1 MTMISHL
8 IIGKPYFRE
17 QPLAALRKY
26 FAGYDLF
33 FEHAFETVVMVVL
46 AALFALTA
54 YRAGEVF
61 YFFQHIP
68 PIALQGP

>member
-8 IIGKPYFRE
+8 TITRPHARE
-17 QPLAALRKY
+17 YPMTALRKY
-26 FAGYDLF
+26 LAGHILF
-33 FEHAFETVVMVVL
+33 FEHAFETVLMVVL

-54 YRAGEVF
+54 YRAGEIF

-68 PIALQGP
+68 SIALQGP